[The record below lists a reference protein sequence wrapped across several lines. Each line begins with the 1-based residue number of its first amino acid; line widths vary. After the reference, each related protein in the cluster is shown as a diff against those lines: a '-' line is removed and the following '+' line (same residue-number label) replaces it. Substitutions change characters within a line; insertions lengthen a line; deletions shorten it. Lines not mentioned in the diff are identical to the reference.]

1 MRNARYAAVAV
12 MFAAVLFLPHAARGL
27 PASDDTPPIVSY
39 SIDGIAGT
47 NDWFRGSTH
56 GNNITVRWSVSDP
69 ESPIISTTGCDPAIQ
84 IPGPDT
90 GTTRTCEA
98 TSDGGTTR
106 ITTRSLK
113 IDADP
118 PTTTATPSRQPNG
131 AGWFNAPFSISW
143 PGSDDT
149 SGIASCTGTLAYNG
163 PQTTGATETGTCTD
177 NAGNSSSDSFLVK
190 YDTVPP
196 DTNAD
201 PSRPPNGAGWFSA
214 PFTVSWD
221 GSDPGGSGIA
231 SCRTDLN
238 YNGPDTNGTN
248 VSGTCTDFA
257 GNSSSDPFMVKYD
270 TQAPTT
276 VASVSRSPNG
286 AGWYRSPLS
295 ITWSGSETGGSGIA
309 SCRPQLDFTGPDTSG
324 TTVTGSCTD
333 NAGNSSSDGVLL
345 KYDSTP
351 PSTQAAPT
359 PAPNANGWFKAPLS
373 VGWQGSDATS
383 GIASCDSADDY
394 NGPDTNGTSVSGS
407 CTDRAGNSSPTT
419 FVVKYDTH
427 APTTVA
433 SPSRPANG
441 AGWYNAPLSITWAG
455 SDPGGSGIDS
465 CRAPLTYSGPDTT
478 GAPSSG
484 SCTDKAGN
492 SSSDSFVVRYDGT
505 GPTVDPPTPG
515 RGPDQNGWYNRPVR
529 IDWSGSDAT
538 SGIASCTSSTYGGPD
553 NATAIAS
560 GSCTDVAGNVT
571 GRNFAL
577 AYDATAPAVT
587 VRPARNPDN
596 NGWYNNSLGISWR
609 GVDPVSGVASC
620 TAPVTYT
627 GPDSRT
633 ASAAGSCTDN
643 AGNSAAGT
651 LQFSY
656 DDSPPT
662 TVATPS
668 RSPNADGW
676 FKAPLSIAWSGSDPI
691 SGLASCSPSL
701 AYNGPD
707 TTGADKTGSCTDI
720 AGNSS
725 SATFRVKYDT
735 TPPVT
740 DAESTPA
747 SNANGWFNAP
757 LSIAWSGTDG
767 TSGIASCNS
776 PVAYGGPDTNST
788 SVGGSC
794 TDRAGNSS
802 SDSFVVKY
810 DTHAPVTVAT
820 PTPSPNG
827 AGWYKAPLSISW
839 AGSDPG
845 GSGIDSCRTPLAYSG
860 PDTTGTPRSGAC
872 TDKAGNSSSDDVVVK
887 YDATAPSVNAP
898 SPGRNPDHDGWYNH
912 PVRIDWS
919 GSDSTSGIAS
929 CTSRTYGGPDDANAD
944 PVGTCTDAAG
954 NSASRDF
961 SLEYDATGPTV
972 AVTPARPAD
981 QAGWYNHAVSI
992 SWSGTD
998 ATSGIDSCTPTVTY
1012 SGPDSSN
1019 ASSGGGCTDHAGNSA
1034 SPPPLSFK
1042 YDATAPVTTI
1052 APARLPD
1059 LNGWYNHPVAVG
1071 WRGTDRAS
1079 GVASCSSLV
1088 YSGPDTG
1095 SDSRLGT
1102 CTDRAGNMSASV
1114 SWVVHYDSTAPGAI
1128 AAKPDRAPDHD
1139 GWYNHAVGIH
1149 WSGSDGL
1156 AGIASCSSLTYA
1168 GPGTAG
1174 GTLSGRCT
1182 DLAGNPSR
1190 PLPFG
1195 LSYDEDAP
1203 SLVALS
1209 LKGLDDAVALR
1220 WRATG
1225 ASELKVTRSTGS
1237 SDTNSRDVYSGTG
1250 STFTDR
1256 SVKNYVRYRYTLTA
1270 EDPAGNTV
1278 RRTASVMP
1286 LPVLYAPRGGA
1297 HLRVHARPLFAW
1309 KPAKRARYYNFQL
1322 WVDGHQAGSWW
1333 PSRARLRLPARW
1345 SYNGEP
1351 QRLERGT
1358 YTWYVWP
1365 GRGPRRLGRYG
1376 ALLGKS
1382 SFVVG

>member
-1 MRNARYAAVAV
+1 MSKARYAAVTAL
-12 MFAAVLFLPHAARGL
+12 FAALLFLPHAAQGL

-56 GNNITVRWSVSDP
+56 GNNITLHWSVSDP
-69 ESPIISTTGCDPAIQ
+69 ESQIIATTGCDPAIQ
-84 IPGPDT
+84 IPGPTT

-143 PGSDDT
+143 PGSDAT
-149 SGIASCTGTLAYNG
+149 SGLASCSGTLSYNG
-163 PQTTGATETGTCTD
+163 PQTTGTTQTGTCTD

-196 DTNAD
+196 DTNVD

-214 PFTVSWD
+214 PFTLSWD
-221 GSDPGGSGIA
+221 GSDPGGSGVA

-248 VSGTCTDFA
+248 VSGTCTDNA

-270 TQAPTT
+270 TQAPAT
-276 VASVSRSPNG
+276 VASVSRSPNA

-295 ITWSGSETGGSGIA
+295 VTWSGSDTGGSGIA
-309 SCRPQLDFTGPDTSG
+309 SCRPQLDFSGPDTTG
-324 TTVTGSCTD
+324 TTVSGSCAD
-333 NAGNSSSDGVLL
+333 RAGNSSSDGVLL

-359 PAPNANGWFKAPLS
+359 PAPNANGWFNGPLS

-383 GIASCDSADDY
+383 GIASCDSATPY
-394 NGPDTNGTSVSGS
+394 SGPDTNGTSVSGTCS
-407 CTDRAGNSSPTT
+407 DRAGNSSANS

-433 SPSRPANG
+433 APSRPANS
-441 AGWYNAPLSITWAG
+441 AGWYNAALSITWTG

-478 GAPSSG
+478 G
-484 SCTDKAGN
+484 
-492 SSSDSFVVRYDGT
+492 
-505 GPTVDPPTPG
+505 
-515 RGPDQNGWYNRPVR
+515 
-529 IDWSGSDAT
+529 
-538 SGIASCTSSTYGGPD
+538 
-553 NATAIAS
+553 
-560 GSCTDVAGNVT
+560 
-571 GRNFAL
+571 
-577 AYDATAPAVT
+577 
-587 VRPARNPDN
+587 
-596 NGWYNNSLGISWR
+596 
-609 GVDPVSGVASC
+609 
-620 TAPVTYT
+620 
-627 GPDSRT
+627 
-633 ASAAGSCTDN
+633 
-643 AGNSAAGT
+643 
-651 LQFSY
+651 
-656 DDSPPT
+656 T
-662 TVATPS
+662 T
-668 RSPNADGW
+668 
-676 FKAPLSIAWSGSDPI
+676 
-691 SGLASCSPSL
+691 
-701 AYNGPD
+701 
-707 TTGADKTGSCTDI
+707 
-720 AGNSS
+720 
-725 SATFRVKYDT
+725 
-735 TPPVT
+735 
-740 DAESTPA
+740 
-747 SNANGWFNAP
+747 
-757 LSIAWSGTDG
+757 
-767 TSGIASCNS
+767 
-776 PVAYGGPDTNST
+776 
-788 SVGGSC
+788 
-794 TDRAGNSS
+794 
-802 SDSFVVKY
+802 
-810 DTHAPVTVAT
+810 
-820 PTPSPNG
+820 
-827 AGWYKAPLSISW
+827 
-839 AGSDPG
+839 
-845 GSGIDSCRTPLAYSG
+845 
-860 PDTTGTPRSGAC
+860 RSGAC
-872 TDKAGNSSSDDVVVK
+872 TDKAGNSSSDDVVVR
-887 YDATAPSVNAP
+887 YDATGPSVNAP
-898 SPGRNPDHDGWYNH
+898 SPGRNPDQNGWYNH

-919 GSDSTSGIAS
+919 GSDPTSGIASCSSSTYGGPDSGTAIASGNCTDVAGNVTGRDFSLAYDATAPAVTVTPARNPDNSGWYNSSLGISWHGVDPSSGVASCTAPVTYTGPDSGSASAAGTCTDNAGNSAAATLQFAYDDSPPTTVVTPSRSPNADGWFKAPLSIGWGGSDPISGIASCSPALPYSGPDTTGSDKTGSCTDRAGNSSSATFRVKYDSTPPSTQATPTPAPNANGWFNGPVSVGWQGSDATSGIASCDPAVGYGGPDTSGASLNGSCTDRAGNSSAASFVVKYDTHAPITVATPSRPANSAGWYNAPLSISWTGSDPGGSGIDSCRTALTYGGPDTTGTTRSGACTDKAGNSSSDDVVVRYDATAPTVDAPSPGRDPDQNGWYNHPVRIDWSGSDPTSGIAS

-981 QAGWYNHAVSI
+981 HAGWYNQPVSI

-1019 ASSGGGCTDHAGNSA
+1019 ASSGGGCTDHAGNTA

-1042 YDATAPVTTI
+1042 YDATAPVTAI
-1052 APARLPD
+1052 APARRPD
-1059 LNGWYNHPVAVG
+1059 LNGWYNHPVAVN
-1071 WRGTDRAS
+1071 WTGTDRAS

-1102 CTDRAGNMSASV
+1102 CTDKAGNMSAPA

-1128 AAKPDRAPDHD
+1128 AAKPDRTPDHD

-1168 GPGTAG
+1168 GPETTG
-1174 GTLSGRCT
+1174 GALSGRCT
-1182 DLAGNPSR
+1182 DLAGNASR
-1190 PLPFG
+1190 PVPYA
-1195 LSYDEDAP
+1195 LSYDSTPPTLA
-1203 SLVALS
+1203 ALS
-1209 LKGLDDAVALR
+1209 LEGLDGLVRVR
-1220 WRATG
+1220 WKTAG
-1225 ASELKVTRSTGS
+1225 ADQLLLARSPGMKRGS
-1237 SDTNSRDVYSGTG
+1237 SSEIYAGDG
-1250 STFTDR
+1250 SSFADR
-1256 SVKNYVRYRYTLTA
+1256 RVENYVRYRYTLTA
-1270 EDPAGNTV
+1270 EDIAGNTV
-1278 RRTASVMP
+1278 QRTASVMP
-1286 LPVLYAPRGGA
+1286 LPVLYAPRGGT
-1297 HLRVHARPLFAW
+1297 HLRVHARPSFAW

-1333 PSRARLRLPARW
+1333 PARARLRLPARW
-1345 SYNGEP
+1345 SYKAKAH
-1351 QRLERGT
+1351 RLERGT

-1365 GRGPRRLGRYG
+1365 GRGPRKLGRYG

-1382 SFVVG
+1382 SFAVG